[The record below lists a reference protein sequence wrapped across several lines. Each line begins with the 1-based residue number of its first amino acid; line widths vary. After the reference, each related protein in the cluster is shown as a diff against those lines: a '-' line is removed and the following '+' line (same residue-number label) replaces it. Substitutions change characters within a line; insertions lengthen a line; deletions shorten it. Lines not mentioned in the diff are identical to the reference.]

1 MSGFMDDEDD
11 EDMYEVGDEADDE
24 ENLSADAAS
33 GVFKKAGQLP
43 QQVNQAVKHVQ
54 QVSAASQLAAA
65 KRDREQKRAIRIRP
79 MSNKMRAKHPT
90 AVSITIT
97 HTDGRQVVFAR

>member
-24 ENLSADAAS
+24 ENLSADAS
-33 GVFKKAGQLP
+33 GVFKKAGQIP

-54 QVSAASQLAAA
+54 QASAASQLAAA